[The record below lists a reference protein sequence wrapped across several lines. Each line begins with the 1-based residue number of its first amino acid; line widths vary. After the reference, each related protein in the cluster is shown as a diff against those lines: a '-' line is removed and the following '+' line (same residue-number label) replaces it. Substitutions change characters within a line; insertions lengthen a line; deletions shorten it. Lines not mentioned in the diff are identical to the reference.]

1 MGKDT
6 TFLFQIRGNKNI
18 FVSNQGQLTS
28 NFVSNQG
35 QDVRNGRWTIYLLQH
50 CGCQE
55 CGVAEDVERSMSAYD
70 NEPSRQSKTTI
81 WSPTANI

>member
-1 MGKDT
+1 FVSNHGQRYN
-6 TFLFQIRGNKNI
+6 F

>member
-1 MGKDT
+1 MDKT
-6 TFLFQIRGNKNI
+6 PLFLFQIRGK
-18 FVSNQGQLTS
+18 
-28 NFVSNQG
+28 
-35 QDVRNGRWTIYLLQH
+35 DVRNERWTIYLLQH

>member
-6 TFLFQIRGNKNI
+6 TFLFQIRGKKNI
-18 FVSNQGQLTS
+18 FLFQIRGK
-28 NFVSNQG
+28 
-35 QDVRNGRWTIYLLQH
+35 DVRNGRWTIYLLQH